1 MTTLEWS
8 AINYVDAHCLP
19 TMRGWQ
25 QALSRETDRAVS
37 AATSVSVGRRSDVS
51 ICSSEG
57 GEVTARYNFSAS
69 NFRDTVSSPT
79 EFQSNAALIG
89 RAMYATVDSTETT
102 DNMIV
107 KMALEEATIIQRR
120 CCTLL

>member
-1 MTTLEWS
+1 MTLDWS
-8 AINYVDAHCLP
+8 AINYVDAYWQP

-25 QALSRETDRAVS
+25 ETFSSETDRAVS
-37 AATSVSVGRRSDVS
+37 AATSVSVGRPRDVS

-57 GEVTARYNFSAS
+57 GEVTVRYNFSAS
-69 NFRDTVSSPT
+69 NFRDTVSSPA
-79 EFQSNAALIG
+79 EFQSNAAQIG

-102 DNMIV
+102 DKMIV
-107 KMALEEATIIQRR
+107 KMALEEATIIKRR